1 MARSDVELLNWWL
14 SQGAASP
21 CSLCLPCC
29 SISSFLFLPGAFIFV
44 GKPSAGRAGNKKM
57 KVVEGISTPLPAL
70 LPPALL
76 PAPPQPGMPGDAGA
90 ASSTHT
96 LRGGWGGTLL
106 PGQVAGKWGGHQ
118 HDPAPTHAE
127 SCGRHLGTAGSEGDR
142 RALVPP
148 ERQQEFMPQFPCG
161 KGHGGEGALH
171 SPGCRHELYVC
182 VILRDWAHH
191 QSREKGESRSTST

>member
-1 MARSDVELLNWWL
+1 MQLLDWWL

-57 KVVEGISTPLPAL
+57 KVVEGISMPLPAL

-96 LRGGWGGTLL
+96 LRGGWGGHCCQAEWLASGGDTSMTQPQPTLKAAGDTW
-106 PGQVAGKWGGHQ
+106 GQQVRGG
-118 HDPAPTHAE
+118 TGVLWCLL
-127 SCGRHLGTAGSEGDR
+127 SG
-142 RALVPP
+142 
-148 ERQQEFMPQFPCG
+148 
-161 KGHGGEGALH
+161 
-171 SPGCRHELYVC
+171 
-182 VILRDWAHH
+182 
-191 QSREKGESRSTST
+191 SRSSCLSFPVGKAMVGRGHCTVQAAGMSFMSVLS